1 MNLASVLN
9 ISAPVGGPVQQAAMP
24 ESGLD
29 FDALMETVASPLAA
43 SALPKSEAAV
53 APLSLAN
60 AATVAPDI
68 GETRKL
74 ELPQIVAGTATAL
87 KAAVNTPEV
96 QNEPALDAPPAVKDL
111 ALRASTKTQKE
122 GLADAEKVRTA
133 QPGKEAPGAKADKTQ
148 HKVPV
153 DMSNIAV
160 APNGAA
166 SDSDEDEK
174 KSGDLEITSTPEDA
188 APDTSIKSLAVP
200 AQPLTAPI
208 SQPVDTSSKL
218 EVFADSASIHVRT
231 DKAKDVSPSPAPEL
245 PVKATQAEQ
254 SVSVFT
260 MPTPAVVSTTA
271 MTAPIFA
278 TPDNFNSHQLDLA
291 HDSQWVDQLTRDI
304 VAVAGQDGKLR
315 FGLSPSNLGQLE
327 VSVETR
333 QDGVNIQ
340 MQAST
345 EAAAR
350 IFAAEQPKLVEELRQ
365 SGVRVMNSDLFGGQQ
380 MQGQRDQ
387 SHAQNTAGQSPSSL
401 TSNVTPN
408 RTSTSIQHTS
418 RNGRFA

>member
-1 MNLASVLN
+1 M
-9 ISAPVGGPVQQAAMP
+9 
-24 ESGLD
+24 
-29 FDALMETVASPLAA
+29 
-43 SALPKSEAAV
+43 
-53 APLSLAN
+53 
-60 AATVAPDI
+60 
-68 GETRKL
+68 
-74 ELPQIVAGTATAL
+74 
-87 KAAVNTPEV
+87 
-96 QNEPALDAPPAVKDL
+96 
-111 ALRASTKTQKE
+111 
-122 GLADAEKVRTA
+122 
-133 QPGKEAPGAKADKTQ
+133 
-148 HKVPV
+148 PV
-153 DMSNIAV
+153 DISNIAV
-160 APNGAA
+160 APNTTA
-166 SDSDEDEK
+166 SDSHDDEE
-174 KSGDLEITSTPEDA
+174 KSGDLEITLSLEDA
-188 APDTSIKSLAVP
+188 APDTSIKSQAVP
-200 AQPLTAPI
+200 SQQLAAPI
-208 SQPVDTSSKL
+208 SQPVETSSKP
-218 EVFADSASIHVRT
+218 EVLVDSASIHART

-245 PVKATQAEQ
+245 PVKVAQAEQ

-278 TPDNFNSHQLDLA
+278 TPDNFNAHQLDLA
-291 HDSQWVDQLTRDI
+291 HDSQWIDQLTRDI

-365 SGVRVMNSDLFGGQQ
+365 SGVRVMNSDLLGGQQ

-387 SHAQNTAGQSPSSL
+387 SRAQNAAWQSPSSL
-401 TSNVTPN
+401 TSNITPN
-408 RTSTSIQHTS
+408 RTSTSNQNTS

>member
-9 ISAPVGGPVQQAAMP
+9 ISAPVGAPVQQAAMP
-24 ESGLD
+24 ESGFD
-29 FDALMETVASPLAA
+29 FDALMETAASPLAA

-53 APLSLAN
+53 VPSSLAN

-87 KAAVNTPEV
+87 KAAVNTSEV
-96 QNEPALDAPPAVKDL
+96 QPEPTIDAPPAVKDL
-111 ALRASTKTQKE
+111 ALRASSKTQKE
-122 GLADAEKVRTA
+122 GLADAEKSRIA
-133 QPGKEAPGAKADKTQ
+133 QPGKDAPAAKTDKVQ

-153 DMSNIAV
+153 DISKIAV
-160 APNGAA
+160 APNTTA
-166 SDSDEDEK
+166 SDSDDDEE
-174 KSGDLEITSTPEDA
+174 KSADLEFTLSLEDA
-188 APDTSIKSLAVP
+188 APDTTLKSQPVP
-200 AQPLTAPI
+200 AQQLAAPN
-208 SQPVDTSSKL
+208 SQPVETSSKP
-218 EVFADSASIHVRT
+218 EVLVDSASIHART

-245 PVKATQAEQ
+245 PVKVAQAEQ

-260 MPTPAVVSTTA
+260 MPTPAVLSTTA

-278 TPDNFNSHQLDLA
+278 TPDNFNAHQLDLA
-291 HDSQWVDQLTRDI
+291 HDSQWIDQLTRDI

-365 SGVRVMNSDLFGGQQ
+365 SGVRVMNSDLLGGQQ

-387 SHAQNTAGQSPSSL
+387 SHAQNSAWQSSSNL

-408 RTSTSIQHTS
+408 RTSTSNQNTS